1 VGVTTSS
8 DDEDGKPAKMSRST
22 STSGGIKFSEDQI
35 NEFHEAFLLY
45 DNRGDGKIA
54 VSLIGDV
61 MRALG
66 QNPTESDVKKLVVD
80 NSHPQPRADDRI
92 TFEVFLPMLQAICQ
106 KRNNDTAEDFVEGL
120 RHFDKDGNGSISSA
134 ELRHLLTTL
143 GEKLSDEEVEQLLT
157 GHEDSQGN
165 INYEEFVK
173 TVMSG

>member
-1 VGVTTSS
+1 
-8 DDEDGKPAKMSRST
+8 MSRSGHG
-22 STSGGIKFSEDQI
+22 SSGGGGGIQFSEDQI
-35 NEFHEAFLLY
+35 NEFQEAFLLY
-45 DNRGDGKIA
+45 DNRGDGKIS

-80 NSHPQPRADDRI
+80 SSSHPNQQTRPDDRV

-120 RHFDKDGNGSISSA
+120 RHFDKDGNGSITSA

-143 GEKLSDEEVEQLLT
+143 GEKLSDDEVEQLLA
-157 GHEDSQGN
+157 GQEDSQGN
-165 INYEEFVK
+165 VNYEEFVK
-173 TVMSG
+173 TVMNG